1 MDRAGCAMLAGS
13 CQRFQERRER
23 YRPAGEVID
32 PARFEVEPIEELTA
46 KRFVERHHYSGS
58 YPAACVRVG
67 LFRRALWHVRDLV
80 GVAVFSVPPQP
91 AAIPRW
97 TGTHAGL
104 ELGRLVLLHD
114 VPGNGE
120 SWFLGGAFRVL
131 QAQRPNLRAV
141 LSYSDPMVRRTE
153 AGDLVTPGHV
163 GVIYQAHNGRH
174 VGRSQARWLYFD
186 PRGQLVSRRG
196 YDKIR
201 AEADP
206 VKGKGAAG
214 AYAALLAQGA
224 PPRRLSEDGPA
235 YVDRMLR
242 EGPWT
247 RVRHPGNL
255 AYVWPIGADRS
266 RTAEGFPPAL
276 PYVRK
281 DAGIVDPLAA

>member
-1 MDRAGCAMLAGS
+1 MIGA

-32 PARFEVEPIEELTA
+32 PSRFGVEPISEAAA
-46 KRFVERHHYSGS
+46 KGFVERHHYSGS

-67 LFRRALWHVRDLV
+67 LFRSRGAFWAPELV

-91 AAIPRW
+91 KAIPRW
-97 TGTHAGL
+97 TGTEAGL

-131 QAQRPNLRAV
+131 QAERPSLRAV

-163 GVIYQAHNGRH
+163 GVIYQAFNGRH
-174 VGRSQARWLYFD
+174 VGRSQARWLHFD
-186 PRGQLVSRRG
+186 PRGGLVSRRG
-196 YDKIR
+196 CDKIR
-201 AEADP
+201 AEHDP
-206 VKGKGAAG
+206 VKGRGAGG

-224 PPRRLSEDGPA
+224 PPRRLLEDGPA

-255 AYVWPIGADRS
+255 AYVWAIGGQRED
-266 RTAEGFPPAL
+266 TAAAFPPAL

-281 DAGIVDPLAA
+281 ASGIVDPLAA